1 MSKKLPTTTISQ
13 TQNLFIKSFLK
24 QGYSYGISKE
34 FVLQNELPS
43 SALKSFP
50 FWPSV
55 GDIAIVQQAPND
67 VRILRYGIDT
77 TTFLNSK
84 ANFQEAEEYART
96 LLSKNTL
103 SLVKATP
110 QGYKVL
116 FQGRYRAPNAPV
128 SPKVFNSVLS
138 SVFNPSAEKKN
149 ATFAFG
155 DIVLSSS
162 ERGFEVA
169 RLDEKLGERVHSV
182 HDNYQNA
189 LNQAF
194 AIVGENAIWL
204 KSSTGT
210 KLVSA
215 ATRPNRYTSPASV
228 KQEPSDSLLVRIRD
242 QYYDHKLDRTN
253 ARYKIM
259 TAYMDGGFLSYEAAK
274 EADRILDW
282 WDKRKHAI
290 EDTIQVD
297 TGMYGAANEL
307 ANYQYLEKGVD
318 YVDPEMRKRVT
329 KEMKQSATPD
339 GEVRE
344 VSLFYINSKAPGQPD
359 SLCSMETVSLPEISE
374 SPMILFMMPNTNI
387 PNLMKECRPEDDKE
401 DDKCLGS
408 PQFIFG
414 SDDDAACDA
423 VLLTAWKEMPQD
435 AEIQSRKIRF
445 NTSCNSPLSKVLTS
459 ATNFKISTAEAAKA
473 AESANA

>member
-1 MSKKLPTTTISQ
+1 MSKKFPTTTISQ

-24 QGYSYGISKE
+24 QGYAYGISKD
-34 FVLQNELPS
+34 FVLQNELPA
-43 SALKSFP
+43 SALKNFP

-55 GDIAIVQQAPND
+55 GDLAIVQQAPND
-67 VRILRYGIDT
+67 VRILRYGTDT

-84 ANFQEAEEYART
+84 ASFQEAEEYART

-103 SLVKATP
+103 SLVKATS

-116 FQGRYRAPNAPV
+116 FQGRYRAPNFPI
-128 SPKVFNSVLS
+128 SPKTFNSVLS
-138 SVFNPSAEKKN
+138 SVFQPEAKKKN
-149 ATFAFG
+149 GTFAFG
-155 DIVLSSS
+155 DIVLSST

-182 HDNYQNA
+182 HETYDNA

-194 AIVGENAIWL
+194 AIVGDNAIWL
-204 KSSTGT
+204 KAAEGT

-215 ATRPNRYTSPASV
+215 ATRKDRYSNPASV
-228 KQEPSDSLLVRIRD
+228 KQEPSDNLLVRIRD
-242 QYYDHKLDRTN
+242 SYYNHELDRTN

-259 TAYMDGGFLSYEAAK
+259 MAYMEGGFLSYEAAK
-274 EADRILDW
+274 EADSILDY
-282 WDKRKHAI
+282 WDKRKHEI

-307 ANYQYLEKGVD
+307 SNYEYLDKSID

-329 KEMKQSATPD
+329 KGMKSSATPT
-339 GEVRE
+339 GEIRE
-344 VSLFYINSKAPGQPD
+344 VSLFYINSKAPGQSD

-374 SPMILFMMPNTNI
+374 SPMILFMMPNVNV
-387 PNLMKECRPEDDKE
+387 PKLVKECRPGDDKE

-414 SDDDAACDA
+414 DSDNECDA

-435 AEIQSRKIRF
+435 AEIQSCKIRF

-459 ATNFKISTAEAAKA
+459 ATNFKISTTEASKV
-473 AESANA
+473 AESVNA